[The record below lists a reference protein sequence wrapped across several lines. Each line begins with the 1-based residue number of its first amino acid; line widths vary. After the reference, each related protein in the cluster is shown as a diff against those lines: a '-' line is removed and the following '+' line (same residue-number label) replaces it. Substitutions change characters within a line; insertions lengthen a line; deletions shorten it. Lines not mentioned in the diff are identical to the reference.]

1 MSSSDEPIDVADL
14 VGFSAHLDLHLVEWS
29 ENFAR
34 MEVKVRDIHLNR
46 SGIVHGGLYAT
57 LLDAAAGYTG
67 VWTPPGADPKRAIT
81 LSLTTNYL
89 GKTAA
94 GKVICTSRCIGS
106 GRSIFYAEGSVH
118 DDQGQLLA
126 TGQSTHRIR
135 TTWVPPAAEEASS

>member
-1 MSSSDEPIDVADL
+1 MSSSDEPIDVANL
-14 VGFSAHLDLHLVEWS
+14 VGLSAHLDLHLVAWS

-34 MEVKVRDIHLNR
+34 MEVNVRDFHLNR

-67 VWTPPGADPKRAIT
+67 VWTPPGVDPKRAIT

-89 GKTAA
+89 GKTDA
-94 GKVICTSRCIGS
+94 GKVICTSRCIGG
-106 GRSIFYAEGSVH
+106 GRSIFYAEGEVR

-135 TTWVPPAAEEASS
+135 TTWTPPVEETPS